1 MLDKLNQSEV
11 NSGIKIRSLHSIE
24 EMEQVRKLESKIWG
38 FEDSIPTHQTITA
51 AKNGGLVLGAYFE
64 EKMVGFQYSFPGY
77 DGQNVYL
84 CSHML
89 GIDQEYRNKGIG
101 KLLKI
106 AQREEAIKLGY
117 KLITWTYDPLET
129 ANGYLNISK
138 LGGVCNTY
146 IENCYGEMEDLLN
159 SGIPSD
165 RFLVEWYIAKGE
177 EEKENLRP
185 FELDEAV
192 KNSLIN
198 WEENNEGIPVPIQND
213 TAMFSDIAFVA
224 VPKDFRTIRETNIKV
239 ASQWRMLTRESFKK
253 LFQSGWKVTGFY
265 KNSETEMPVHFYVL
279 NK

>member
-1 MLDKLNQSEV
+1 MLNKLSQSEV
-11 NSGIKIRSLHSIE
+11 TTGIIIRSLHSIE

-64 EKMVGFQYSFPGY
+64 DDLIGFQYSFPGY
-77 DGQNVYL
+77 DGQTIYL

-89 GIDQEYRNKGIG
+89 GIDHEFRNNGIG

-106 AQREEAIKLGY
+106 AQREEALKLGY

-138 LGGVCNTY
+138 LGGVCSTY

-159 SGIPSD
+159 SGISSD
-165 RFLVEWYIAKGE
+165 RFLVEWQIDKDE
-177 EEKENLRP
+177 NEKDKLRTI
-185 FELDEAV
+185 ELDEAI
-192 KNSLIN
+192 KNSLIK
-198 WEENNEGIPVPIQND
+198 WEENDGLPKPIKND
-213 TAMFSDIAFVA
+213 SVEYDDLIFVA
-224 VPKDFRTIRETNIKV
+224 VPKDFRAIRETNLKT
-239 ASQWRMLTRESFKK
+239 ANEWRMLTREAFKN

-265 KNSETEMPVHFYVL
+265 KNPESDMPIHFYVL
-279 NK
+279 KK

>member
-1 MLDKLNQSEV
+1 MLSKLDQSEV

-24 EMEQVRKLESKIWG
+24 EMEQVRKLESNIWG
-38 FEDSIPTHQTITA
+38 AEDSIPTHQTITA
-51 AKNGGLVLGAYFE
+51 EKNGGLVLGAYFE
-64 EKMVGFQYSFPGY
+64 GKMIGFQYSFPGY
-77 DGQNVYL
+77 DGRNVYL

-89 GIDQEYRNKGIG
+89 GIDQEFRNKGIG

-106 AQREEAIKLGY
+106 AQREEALKLGY

-165 RFLVEWYIAKGE
+165 RFLVEWHIAKGE
-177 EEKENLRP
+177 EEKESLRP
-185 FELDEAV
+185 IELNEAV
-192 KNSLIN
+192 KNSLIK
-198 WEENNEGIPVPIQND
+198 WEENIDGLPMPIQND
-213 TAMFSDIAFVA
+213 SFEINDVAFVA
-224 VPKDFRTIRETNIKV
+224 VPKDFRTIRVTDIKI

-265 KNSETEMPVHFYVL
+265 KNSESDMPVHFYVL
-279 NK
+279 KK